1 MWFRVIATELNM
13 PDPNIELD
21 LMTDIEEARKFVEKV
36 LIKAYFDNKKKAPE
50 RYVRDSWWQ
59 VDLLNCTVF

>member
-1 MWFRVIATELNM
+1 M

-50 RYVRDSWWQ
+50 RYVRDS
-59 VDLLNCTVF
+59 